1 MTTGLVDCVA
11 ESSTQ
16 ALKQGRVSLTGP
28 WRIGLHLLSIVARLP
43 TPGLIEYLTV
53 GGWSIIDSSAI
64 SKVQLKNTSQWL
76 AQAESALYR
85 TPGLRVAEL

>member
-43 TPGLIEYLTV
+43 TPGNNWQHLWCGTLTDV
-53 GGWSIIDSSAI
+53 
-64 SKVQLKNTSQWL
+64 LN
-76 AQAESALYR
+76 
-85 TPGLRVAEL
+85 